1 MLEKIDTNALNETDI
16 VVFMGTWCH
25 DSKREVPRL
34 YKILDGIN
42 YDYSKFEIIGL
53 KKNKTGYFKDYS
65 KFNVKNT
72 PTLIFFQNKREIG
85 RIIEKPKKSLESN
98 IQKIKI
104 NSFFNKKNKTI
115 KSNFLIEG
123 NTIQKKIWRE
133 LTKIKIGKTKS
144 YGEIAKKFKLSPRHV
159 GKICGQNKIPLAIP
173 CHRVIRSDGTMGGF
187 SAFGGII
194 LKKKLLNFENSWK

>member
-1 MLEKIDTNALNETDI
+1 MNSLSFKTKFGWISAFEEKGKI
-16 VVFMGTWCH
+16 V
-25 DSKREVPRL
+25 
-34 YKILDGIN
+34 KI
-42 YDYSKFEIIGL
+42 KFG
-53 KKNKTGYFKDYS
+53 KHKNKNIS
-65 KFNVKNT
+65 KN
-72 PTLIFFQNKREIG
+72 L
-85 RIIEKPKKSLESN
+85 KSL
-98 IQKIKI
+98 KIKI

-187 SAFGGII
+187 SASGGII